1 MATHEII
8 PAHILIF
15 RGEITNRIVGTMRD
29 DVRRV
34 GARGALDRPPS
45 AY

>member
-29 DVRRV
+29 DETGGRS
-34 GARGALDRPPS
+34 GALDRSPS